1 MKKILILVGDCFE
14 DSQID
19 FPSKMLLTLGHKVD
33 IASPNKKE
41 GDFIT
46 SAIFEPSG
54 LQYFSPNMAHK
65 YNVTVDINTVDY
77 KSYDV
82 LYLPGGLSPL
92 HLHMNPKVV
101 EITKYFLES
110 KKHVVSICYSTF
122 ILAATKSIKG
132 RKLTGLPN
140 SKIVAELAGAE
151 YVDSLCVVDGNLIS
165 AVGNPGLIKMMEK
178 LVKVLK

>member
-54 LQYFSPNMAHK
+54 
-65 YNVTVDINTVDY
+65 
-77 KSYDV
+77 
-82 LYLPGGLSPL
+82 
-92 HLHMNPKVV
+92 
-101 EITKYFLES
+101 
-110 KKHVVSICYSTF
+110 
-122 ILAATKSIKG
+122 
-132 RKLTGLPN
+132 
-140 SKIVAELAGAE
+140 
-151 YVDSLCVVDGNLIS
+151 
-165 AVGNPGLIKMMEK
+165 
-178 LVKVLK
+178 

>member
-1 MKKILILVGDCFE
+1 MKKILILVGDCVE

-82 LYLPGGLSPL
+82 LYLPGGHSPL

-132 RKLTGLPN
+132 R
-140 SKIVAELAGAE
+140 
-151 YVDSLCVVDGNLIS
+151 
-165 AVGNPGLIKMMEK
+165 
-178 LVKVLK
+178 

>member
-1 MKKILILVGDCFE
+1 MDYNILV
-14 DSQID
+14 QIW
-19 FPSKMLLTLGHKVD
+19 LINTH
-33 IASPNKKE
+33 
-41 GDFIT
+41 
-46 SAIFEPSG
+46 
-54 LQYFSPNMAHK
+54 
-65 YNVTVDINTVDY
+65 VTVDINTVDY

-82 LYLPGGLSPL
+82 LYLPGGHSPL
-92 HLHMNPKVV
+92 HFHMNPKVV

-151 YVDSLCVVDGNLIS
+151 YIDTL
-165 AVGNPGLIKMMEK
+165 
-178 LVKVLK
+178 